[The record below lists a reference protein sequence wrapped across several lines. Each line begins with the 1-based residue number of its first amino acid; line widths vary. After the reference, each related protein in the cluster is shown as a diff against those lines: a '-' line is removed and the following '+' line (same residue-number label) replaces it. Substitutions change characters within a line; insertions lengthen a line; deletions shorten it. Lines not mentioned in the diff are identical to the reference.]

1 MASDGVKFIFLNNI
15 DNVLVKVLDPLF
27 AGFTVVNDC
36 DVTSK
41 SIQPKDGESVG
52 RLVNQNSKTQ
62 FLSILNWMKRSPIR
76 LIMQILEFMPLK
88 LHLLNK
94 Q

>member
-41 SIQPKDGESVG
+41 SIQPESVG
-52 RLVNQNSKTQ
+52 RLVVK
-62 FLSILNWMKRSPIR
+62 IR

>member
-52 RLVNQNSKTQ
+52 RLVNQNSKDTV
-62 FLSILNWMKRSPIR
+62 LEYSELDEAVANT

>member
-52 RLVNQNSKTQ
+52 RLVNQNSKDTV
-62 FLSILNWMKRSPIR
+62 LEYSELDERSLIR